1 MPGVLLL
8 NPAAGASRGPKN
20 WELLRGLAEEFHLQL
35 KLSEQPGDLTR
46 LAREEALRGAALIM
60 VGGGDDTIREVLLG
74 LDEAGVFQR
83 PRNSRPQL
91 AILPLG
97 TFNNFARHLGL
108 PLEPRAAFECAFGG
122 KLRYADLG
130 QVRWSGGR
138 KVFTESV
145 GVGVDVAAWR
155 VFPAESPSVVR
166 RIWDGALAVVRA
178 LTVFRP
184 RRYYLEADGEV
195 QHLRAQSIIVANS
208 VRFSAGFAIAPEAIM
223 DDDHLDLC
231 VIPAL
236 SKLGFLMAIPLIFLG
251 KHTVYLK
258 GVRYQRVQRVRIWAK
273 HRCLFRVDGHI
284 AGRAPI
290 EIEVLGQSLP
300 VRVP

>member
-8 NPAAGASRGPKN
+8 NPVAGASRGPKN
-20 WELLRGLAEEFHLQL
+20 WELLRGLAEEFDLPMR
-35 KLSEQPGDLTR
+35 LSEKPGDLRR
-46 LAREEALRGAALIM
+46 LAREEAERGASLIM
-60 VGGGDDTIREVLLG
+60 VGGGDDTAREVLFG
-74 LDEAGVFQR
+74 LDDAGIFQR
-83 PRNSRPQL
+83 PRELRPQL

-108 PLEPRAAFECAFGG
+108 PLDPRAAFECAFGG
-122 KLRYADLG
+122 KLRFADLG
-130 QVRWSGGR
+130 LVRWSEGR

-145 GVGVDVAAWR
+145 GVGVDVAAWK

-166 RIWDGALAVVRA
+166 RLWDGALAVVRA

-184 RRYYLEADGEV
+184 RRYFLEADGQVEY
-195 QHLRAQSIIVANS
+195 LRAQSITVANS
-208 VRFSAGFAIAPEAIM
+208 SRFSAGFTIAPDAVM
-223 DDDHLDLC
+223 DDDRLDLC

-236 SKLGFLMAIPLIFLG
+236 SKLGFMMAIPLIFLG

-258 GVRYQRVQRVRIWAK
+258 GVRYQRVQQVRIWAK

-290 EIEVLGQSLP
+290 DIEVLGQCLP